1 MKLDKKGFMLAE
13 VVVVSVVIAVVLI
26 TLYAGVS
33 KVSSAYSTRNRY
45 YDVDSLYAAME
56 INDILLRENSS
67 LFQTKTSGKLSN
79 DSEISNFENF
89 YKDTGSSINSYIFFY
104 SKEDNKKNIEES
116 MSTLK
121 NLNSKLTFSEY
132 LDYLSDNIDFS
143 DENYNYMI
151 IVERMENS
159 DINDCYYYA
168 LKLKY

>member
-1 MKLDKKGFMLAE
+1 MAI
-13 VVVVSVVIAVVLI
+13 SI
-26 TLYAGVS
+26 
-33 KVSSAYSTRNRY
+33 
-45 YDVDSLYAAME
+45 
-56 INDILLRENSS
+56 DILFIEFASTFGNR
-67 LFQTKTSGKLSN
+67 LSKI
-79 DSEISNFENF
+79 SEKIVS
-89 YKDTGSSINSYIFFY
+89 
-104 SKEDNKKNIEES
+104 KKNIEES

>member
-1 MKLDKKGFMLAE
+1 
-13 VVVVSVVIAVVLI
+13 
-26 TLYAGVS
+26 
-33 KVSSAYSTRNRY
+33 
-45 YDVDSLYAAME
+45 
-56 INDILLRENSS
+56 
-67 LFQTKTSGKLSN
+67 
-79 DSEISNFENF
+79 
-89 YKDTGSSINSYIFFY
+89 
-104 SKEDNKKNIEES
+104 

>member
-1 MKLDKKGFMLAE
+1 M
-13 VVVVSVVIAVVLI
+13 
-26 TLYAGVS
+26 
-33 KVSSAYSTRNRY
+33 
-45 YDVDSLYAAME
+45 
-56 INDILLRENSS
+56 RENSS

-104 SKEDNKKNIEES
+104 NKEDNKKNIEES

-151 IVERMENS
+151 YPEHNDEYLQECIENLKEKGI
-159 DINDCYYYA
+159 DING
-168 LKLKY
+168 KFSQ